1 MGTSAALD
9 LLQRLLDHV
18 DAKGHDKQSRAAAKD
33 ILRYFDIAAPL
44 HHEDEEFHIFPVLVG
59 GHDARLRDAITAL
72 QRDHEIMATGWQ
84 ALRASLLRR
93 DDKNPPPPDAALRQR
108 VDDFIGMY
116 AAHIHTEESLVYPA
130 ARAFF
135 DDEGLARI
143 GAEMQSRRTAG

>member
-1 MGTSAALD
+1 MT
-9 LLQRLLDHV
+9 
-18 DAKGHDKQSRAAAKD
+18 RAC
-33 ILRYFDIAAPL
+33 
-44 HHEDEEFHIFPVLVG
+44 
-59 GHDARLRDAITAL
+59 
-72 QRDHEIMATGWQ
+72 
-84 ALRASLLRR
+84 ASLLSWR
-93 DDKNPPPPDAALRQR
+93 DDKNPPPPDAALPQR